1 MSALSL
7 SICIAMEF
15 FFATISKAISDGTCA
30 TPYSEGGLLIS
41 HLLFADDVMIFGKAS
56 GMGAENLKSLLFD
69 FELLT
74 GLGVNC
80 RKSAICFSN
89 CSASLK
95 SSIMNSLAIEDKY
108 MPIKY
113 LGIPLI
119 PTRMKME
126 DCRPI
131 LDTIRNALFGW
142 KTATLSFA
150 GRLELLK
157 SVVSSFHLFWS
168 SCFLLPK
175 QCIYLIEKHCR
186 NFFWGCFENE
196 SKMKMVSWDNI
207 CKPFDRGGLGI
218 VSIKSSAEGPEANL
232 EYC

>member
-15 FFATISKAISDGTCA
+15 FFATISKAISDGNFA
-30 TPYSEGGLLIS
+30 TPYSEGLLIS
-41 HLLFADDVMIFGKAS
+41 HLLFADDAMIFGKAS

-89 CSASLK
+89 YSASLK

-126 DCRPI
+126 DCS
-131 LDTIRNALFGW
+131 
-142 KTATLSFA
+142 LS
-150 GRLELLK
+150 
-157 SVVSSFHLFWS
+157 
-168 SCFLLPK
+168 
-175 QCIYLIEKHCR
+175 
-186 NFFWGCFENE
+186 
-196 SKMKMVSWDNI
+196 
-207 CKPFDRGGLGI
+207 
-218 VSIKSSAEGPEANL
+218 
-232 EYC
+232 